1 MFPTNDRLK
10 LTPSRVWKGIF
21 GILDLTNIRRE
32 IWENAKY
39 LGGKWDLT
47 GTREVACEN
56 IRFSS
61 LFARGDERG
70 ETDVFEGYPGSGFTK
85 IWARDAGF
93 FPISVGK
100 PRNRDDSNTRSSG
113 KCDSIRRAFSCV
125 SYQLSKLYRAIWL
138 IIV

>member
-47 GTREVACEN
+47 GTREADSQKFGHGM
-56 IRFSS
+56 RDFFPS
-61 LFARGDERG
+61 LSGNRGIV
-70 ETDVFEGYPGSGFTK
+70 TTK
-85 IWARDAGF
+85 IHVLAA
-93 FPISVGK
+93 
-100 PRNRDDSNTRSSG
+100 N
-113 KCDSIRRAFSCV
+113 
-125 SYQLSKLYRAIWL
+125 AIQ
-138 IIV
+138 